1 MSRYW
6 HGHPQATEANAHAIG
21 NEIVIFDQFD
31 KRLGADLA
39 HRKIRL
45 WRTRVA
51 GKPQV
56 LFLPED
62 FVDTL
67 PDKTTGA

>member
-1 MSRYW
+1 MD
-6 HGHPQATEANAHAIG
+6 AIICID

-31 KRLGADLA
+31 KRRRADLA
-39 HRKIRL
+39 HRKTSL

-51 GKPQV
+51 GNPQV